1 MRAYCAADKLGTGM
15 MIVRSD
21 IGGNINRL
29 ATAHARDPAR
39 YTDIFQILLD
49 EVARREQC
57 GTRSET
63 NALLWLK
70 RCVGVCPEF
79 SEFPCIAMVIMVC
92 LNF

>member
-1 MRAYCAADKLGTGM
+1 M
-15 MIVRSD
+15 RSD

-29 ATAHARDPAR
+29 ATAYARDPAR

-70 RCVGVCPEF
+70 RCVGGCPDI
-79 SEFPCIAMVIMVC
+79 SESSCFAMVVMVC
-92 LNF
+92 LGFEV